1 MDNGS
6 KSKKKV
12 DWEKVR
18 HGLKVFADILIVI
31 VTAGPKNSA
40 SNNSSKG

>member
-18 HGLKVFADILIVI
+18 HGLKVAVKMLVI
-31 VTAGPKNSA
+31 ATTGPIKSA
-40 SNNSSKG
+40 SDNSSKD